1 MIILYTR
8 IFWNDLSGNGITSTL
23 VSAVN
28 APYTKAEWFL
38 QIFDNAYLSGMFLFK
53 LRSSL
58 GANLAVSTKSTNS
71 IANRVRTL
79 FWIAATNFVF
89 PGKKSSMAG
98 QMTSQLSYLL
108 LVAFNIA
115 QVVVMYRTSS
125 AITASYLMWT
135 NIYVSIV
142 GVVYATVWSHVTSS
156 GPSTTHTPATFASPR
171 YRSNISGPIAFAPTT
186 TATITAPGGAS
197 SEFPTFDVEYR
208 SHSHD
213 DSDGSA
219 SWAQREQN
227 DAIKPA
233 ELLGEE
239 EKTQTKLEV

>member
-1 MIILYTR
+1 MR
-8 IFWNDLSGNGITSTL
+8 
-23 VSAVN
+23 
-28 APYTKAEWFL
+28 E
-38 QIFDNAYLSGMFLFK
+38 YLSGMFLFK

-89 PGKKSSMAG
+89 P
-98 QMTSQLSYLL
+98 
-108 LVAFNIA
+108 VAFNIA